1 MPRVISVFLPTLSTD
16 RVRRKAGDTASPP
29 ETPLILVGRDGRRR
43 VVLAADVA
51 AHAAGLRVSMPA
63 SKAQALVQGL
73 VIQDADP
80 AADAEALERL
90 ALWMLQRVAPIVAAD
105 PPDGV
110 VIDST
115 GADHLHGGEAATL
128 AILVEKMASLGLRAR
143 AAIADTWGAAHALAR
158 FDARPGFVSEPGNAA
173 RDIAPLS
180 IAALRLASDMVRG
193 LRVLG
198 FDSVGDVLA
207 QPRAPL
213 ALRFGPELGR
223 RLDQATGRLAEPI
236 EAIRPEALIEVRRAF
251 AEPIAAAQTV
261 ARYIGKLATQ
271 LCDALERRGLGARR
285 LDLICQRVDSQ
296 AQAIRVGAG
305 LPLRDVKRMTRLL
318 CDKIETIDPGFGIE
332 VMTLAATVTEPLLPK
347 QASSSLIDQPE
358 PDVSGLIDLLA
369 NRVGEKKLYRAAP
382 MASDVP
388 ERTVRHIPALAPD
401 TGAEWPGHW
410 PRPSRLLTQP
420 ESIDTVALLP
430 DHPPVSFTWHGVR
443 RRVKRAD
450 GPERVF
456 GEWWKRDPELAA
468 VRDYFRLEDDAGER
482 YWVYRAGDGEDPLTG
497 SQRWFLHGI
506 FG

>member
-16 RVRRKAGDTASPP
+16 RVRRKAGDTAPPP
-29 ETPLILVGRDGRRR
+29 EMPLILVGRDGRRR

-51 AHAAGLRVSMPA
+51 AQAAGLRVGMPA
-63 SKAQALVQGL
+63 SKAQAVVQGL
-73 VIQDADP
+73 VIRDANSI
-80 AADAEALERL
+80 ADAEALDRL
-90 ALWMLQRVAPIVAAD
+90 AFWMLQRFAPIVAAD
-105 PPDGV
+105 PPDGI

-128 AILVEKMASLGLRAR
+128 AILVEKLASVGLRAR

-158 FDARPGFVSEPGNAA
+158 FDPRLGFVSKPGNAA
-173 RDIAPLS
+173 HDIAPLPL
-180 IAALRLASDMVRG
+180 AALRLASDMVRD

-236 EAIRPEALIEVRRAF
+236 EPIRPDALIEVRGAF
-251 AEPIAAAQTV
+251 AEPIGAVQTV
-261 ARYIGKLATQ
+261 ARTIGELSIQ
-271 LCDALERRGLGARR
+271 LCDALERGGLGARR
-285 LDLICQRVDSQ
+285 LDLICQCVDSR
-296 AQAIRVGAG
+296 AQAVRVGTG
-305 LPLRDVKRMTRLL
+305 LPVRDVKRMTRLL

-332 VMTLAATVTEPLLPK
+332 VMTLAATVTEPLAPK
-347 QASSSLIDQPE
+347 QASSSLIDESE

-369 NRVGEKKLYRAAP
+369 NRVGERNLYRAAP
-382 MASDVP
+382 VASDVP
-388 ERTVRHIPALAPD
+388 ERTVRHIPALAPE

-410 PRPSRLLTQP
+410 PRPSRLLTHP
-420 ESIDTVALLP
+420 EAIDTVALLP
-430 DHPPVSFTWHGVR
+430 DHPPATFTWRGVR

-468 VRDYFRLEDDAGER
+468 VRDYFRLEDDVGER